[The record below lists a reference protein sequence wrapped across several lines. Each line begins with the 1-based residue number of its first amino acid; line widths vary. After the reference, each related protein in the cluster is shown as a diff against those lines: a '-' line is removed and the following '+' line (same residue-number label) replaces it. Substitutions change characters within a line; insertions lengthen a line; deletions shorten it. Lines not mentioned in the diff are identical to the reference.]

1 MNWWVHSM
9 IQNGQYTELISWIF
23 WVIFSITLHEL
34 AHGWAAIWQGD
45 RTPIELG
52 HMNGNPLVHMGPHS
66 LLIFALCG
74 IAWGAMPVSP
84 HRFRTRRWGDVYVS
98 AAGPAMNLLIGF
110 VCLIILTIWLKF
122 GHPGSNFYRNLS
134 IFLYYG
140 IALNFI
146 LAPLNLLPIPPLDGS
161 TILAGFSM
169 KAREL
174 YRHPNAP
181 MIGMGLFIVIFFL
194 SPVGDIFFQLG
205 WLGAVLAIDIPGS
218 ILGNP
223 SILDLL

>member
-1 MNWWVHSM
+1 MV
-9 IQNGQYTELISWIF
+9 QNGEYAELISWIF
-23 WVIFSITLHEL
+23 WVIFSITMHEL

-98 AAGPAMNLLIGF
+98 AAGPAMNLLIGL

-122 GHPGSNFYRNLS
+122 GVPGSNLYRNLS
-134 IFLYYG
+134 IFLFYG
-140 IALNFI
+140 IGLNFI

-161 TILAGFSM
+161 TILAGFSY

-174 YRHPNAP
+174 YRHPQAP
-181 MIGMGLFIVIFFL
+181 MIGMMIFIVVFFM
-194 SPVGDIFFQLG
+194 SPIGDLLLG
-205 WLGAVLAIDIPGS
+205 MAWLAAIIVIDLPGMF
-218 ILGNP
+218 LGNP
-223 SILDLL
+223 RITDIVF